1 MLCRNVLG
9 SQLIELSHWGQC
21 HHSSVLTMGAVGH
34 LQTGGSHLHQH
45 LQSVV
50 LLTKPSLTDFFLPY
64 KKRDHQGEEK
74 PIRGNNLYEL
84 FILIVLL

>member
-50 LLTKPSLTDFFLPY
+50 LLTKPSLTDFFY
-64 KKRDHQGEEK
+64 NIRKEIIKKK
-74 PIRGNNLYEL
+74 SIRGDNLYEL
-84 FILIVLL
+84 LISMVLL

>member
-21 HHSSVLTMGAVGH
+21 HHSSVLTMGAMGH
-34 LQTGGSHLHQH
+34 LQTGGSHLH

-50 LLTKPSLTDFFLPY
+50 LLTKPSLTDFFNHIR
-64 KKRDHQGEEK
+64 KETIKEK
-74 PIRGNNLYEL
+74 SIRGDNLYEL
-84 FILIVLL
+84 LISMVLL